1 MVVMADS
8 DNEDLIIQQVKR
20 DNLHFKALLNL
31 VPPQSYFSQEDK
43 LEILGGHTGDT
54 DDEAEGPENKKRRR
68 LSVNPF
74 TTLSVTEIIEK
85 RHQGG
90 LAGAGKQMSKP
101 KIVDASGGVDKAAQ
115 IVEKHKG
122 KKLSRSA
129 KGNKNKGKELEKRE
143 SRQEEL
149 KEKLRK
155 KLEEVKAQRN
165 AGDATPQELKK
176 LKRQQK
182 KMNAKAKKTN
192 KTNKEQKMN
201 AVTEG
206 TKSQPEISSQKQNKA
221 SATTKFDF
229 SVSFKGDTP
238 SRTSD
243 LRGRDYKRLLEKVE
257 KRKEKVE
264 KLKEKDLEK
273 GKKLEE
279 KFQWQAVLSKARGE
293 KVKDDPNLLKKAAK
307 RKDKMKEKRKKS
319 WDGRV
324 KTVEES
330 QQKRQQKRQTNI
342 QKRKNENKD
351 KKRKKLIK
359 KGRILPGL

>member
-1 MVVMADS
+1 MVAMADS
-8 DNEDLIIQQVKR
+8 DNEDLIIQQVRR

-54 DDEAEGPENKKRRR
+54 DDDDDGPEKKKRKK
-68 LSVNPF
+68 STVNPF
-74 TTLSVTEIIEK
+74 TTFSVTEIIEK
-85 RHQGG
+85 RHQ
-90 LAGAGKQMSKP
+90 AGITGTGKQVSKHR
-101 KIVDASGGVDKAAQ
+101 IVDASGGDDKAAM

-129 KGNKNKGKELEKRE
+129 KGNKNKGKEIERRE

-149 KEKLRK
+149 QEKLRRK
-155 KLEEVKAQRN
+155 IEEIKAQRN
-165 AGDATPQELKK
+165 SGYTTMSQELKK

-182 KMNAKAKKTN
+182 KMNAKSKNTN
-192 KTNKEQKMN
+192 KPIKDQKQN
-201 AVTEG
+201 SATQDV
-206 TKSQPEISSQKQNKA
+206 KSQPENTPKKQNGA
-221 SATTKFDF
+221 PNAKFDF
-229 SVSFKGDTP
+229 SVSFKGDTR

-307 RKDKMKEKRKKS
+307 RKDKMKEKRQKS
-319 WDGRV
+319 WDTRV

-330 QQKRQQKRQTNI
+330 QQKRQQKRQANI